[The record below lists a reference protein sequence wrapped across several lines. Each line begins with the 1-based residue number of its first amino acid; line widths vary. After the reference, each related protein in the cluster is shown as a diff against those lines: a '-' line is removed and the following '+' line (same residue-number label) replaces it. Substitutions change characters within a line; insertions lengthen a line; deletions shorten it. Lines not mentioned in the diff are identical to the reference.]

1 MGTDHSKPRT
11 QLGEYL
17 ALLSQRDAAGR
28 PFIIVGGQAANFWAT
43 LYLPREPRLQQH
55 LPLTSKDLDLIGT
68 KPEAAKVAEAINW
81 HMTPPP
87 VGGGP
92 VQAVLS
98 SEPEGRGLTVEFL
111 SEIKGVSHETIVEYA
126 RENRLHSPDGA
137 ESLPIRVL
145 DPVML
150 LAGKVRNTVDIEQ
163 NLPEKPRQ
171 DVKHVAM
178 LALCMPHFLEDVR
191 VQVPHEPQRKET
203 LGNYI
208 RALAALKRNYSG
220 RQFEARHPG
229 VIHWQ
234 ELIPN
239 TIRQMSFDWHVQSL
253 LRQVSGEGQSRSM
266 GI

>member
-1 MGTDHSKPRT
+1 VGTDHSKPRT
-11 QLGEYL
+11 QLREYL
-17 ALLSQRDAAGR
+17 ALLSQRDATGL
-28 PFIIVGGQAANFWAT
+28 PFIIVGGQAANFWAA

-68 KPEAAKVAEAINW
+68 EPEAAKVAAAINW

-137 ESLPIRVL
+137 ESLPVRVL
-145 DPVML
+145 DPVIL
-150 LAGKVRNTVDIEQ
+150 LAGKVRNAVDIEQ
-163 NLPEKPRQ
+163 DLPEKPRQ
-171 DVKHVAM
+171 DVKHIAM
-178 LALCMPHFLEDVR
+178 LALCVPHFLEEVR
-191 VQVPHEPQRKET
+191 LQVPHVLQRKET

-208 RALAALKRNYSG
+208 RTLAALQHTYSA
-220 RQFEARHPG
+220 RQFETRHPG

-234 ELIPN
+234 ELIPK
-239 TIRQMSFDWHVQSL
+239 TIRQMTFDRQVKSL
-253 LRQVSGEGQSRSM
+253 LRQISGEGQSR
-266 GI
+266 GISI